1 MWLLLFLPLS
11 SVSAHGNMVAP
22 AAWSDR
28 GGQVGLKPGQSCA
41 AGAEYTFAGDPE
53 KKGLSCM
60 WFTDNTKIKGEA
72 TLKPELRTFAKVE
85 LGAEEKISRNPWMA
99 PGSAPVFSPCG
110 VAGGNPKGCPEGA
123 PPGRGQDCGPYGGGF
138 SYGPLA
144 QNFDFKD
151 MVTTEWRVGGK
162 EVAGWSTVANHGGG
176 YSYRLCR
183 LGPGGRAELTEECFQ
198 RTPLKFASSSSW
210 VQYGEDENSKV
221 FFRANRTTEGTL
233 PEGSEWSK
241 NPIPNCA
248 GVNGGFL
255 DPDSSC
261 PKGLQFPAPA
271 AGLFGHGS
279 NIHTPNVTD
288 FQWTLMDELE
298 VPVHMVPG
306 DYVLSFRW
314 DCEQTAQ
321 VWTTCANIRLLP
333 ALP

>member
-1 MWLLLFLPLS
+1 
-11 SVSAHGNMVAP
+11 
-22 AAWSDR
+22 
-28 GGQVGLKPGQSCA
+28 
-41 AGAEYTFAGDPE
+41 
-53 KKGLSCM
+53 M

-110 VAGGNPKGCPEGA
+110 VAGDIEDTSTIVSKRSSGGNPKGCPEGA

-151 MVTTEWRVGGK
+151 MVTTEWRVGGT

-221 FFRANRTTEGTL
+221 FFQANRTTEGTL

-271 AGLFGHGS
+271 AGLFGHGW
-279 NIHTPNVTD
+279 NIHKPID
-288 FQWTLMDELE
+288 KQK
-298 VPVHMVPG
+298 HK
-306 DYVLSFRW
+306 
-314 DCEQTAQ
+314 QT
-321 VWTTCANIRLLP
+321 
-333 ALP
+333 